1 VTSEFR
7 YLLDTNVLSDL
18 VRRPRGLVAQA
29 IARVGESRVCTSVVV
44 SAELRFGAAK
54 ISSRRLN
61 EQVEA
66 ILSAVGILPLRP
78 PVDAHYA
85 RIRAALERDGKP
97 IGPND
102 LLIAAHALSESLT
115 LVTAN
120 VAEFSRVE
128 GLRVENWLDDEG
140 TVYP

>member
-1 VTSEFR
+1 MIDEPR

-29 IARVGESRVCTSVVV
+29 IARVGEARVCTSVVV

-54 ISSRRLN
+54 SQSRRLS

-66 ILSAVGILPLRP
+66 ILSALDILPLQP

-102 LLIAAHALSESLT
+102 LLIAAHALSENLT

-128 GLRVENWLDDEG
+128 GLRVENWLR
-140 TVYP
+140 